1 MLFYHVDRTKLLKP
15 NQIIDYE
22 NLPPKC
28 NQDIIDYC
36 QNRFQN
42 KLSRIGYIYTSYSVP
57 SNSDYSIFTSEIFLE
72 LYRQQHFPNYPS
84 RFQSICACDSIDQAH
99 FWIKEFSGNEI
110 NNIDCNIAIFQS
122 DKFFK
127 ADASWRDLIAGNLS
141 ISTVEL
147 WSKNY
152 WTGKIYEK
160 EPRIEYLL
168 PLPIKIEDVI
178 YSPFK

>member
-1 MLFYHVDRTKLLKP
+1 MIFYHIDRTKLLKP

-22 NLPPKC
+22 NLPEKC
-28 NQDIIDYC
+28 NPEIVEYS

-57 SNSDYSIFTSEIFLE
+57 SNSDYSTFTAEIFIE
-72 LYRQQHFPNYPS
+72 LYRQHHFPNYPS

-99 FWIKEFSGNEI
+99 FWIKEFSRNQS

-127 ADASWRDLIAGNLS
+127 ADATWRDLIAGNLS

-152 WTGKIYEK
+152 WTGEIYEK
-160 EPRIEYLL
+160 ESRIEYLL
-168 PLPIKIEDVI
+168 PLPIKVEDVI
-178 YSPFK
+178 YPPFK